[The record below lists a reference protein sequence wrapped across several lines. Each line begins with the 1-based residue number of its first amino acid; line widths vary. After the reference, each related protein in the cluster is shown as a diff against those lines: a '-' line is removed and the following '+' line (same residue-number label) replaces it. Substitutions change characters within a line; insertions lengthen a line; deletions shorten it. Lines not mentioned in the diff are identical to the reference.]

1 MRTFRTQAGRPD
13 PLGATPDRRGTN
25 FALYAETARSVDLC
39 LFDAEGEEH
48 RVALHQRT
56 ASVWHIYVES
66 IAPGQRYGYRVDGP
80 CDPRRGLCFNPANLL
95 LDPYARALAGLE
107 DAPRG
112 TFSSDVDDPDKDLV
126 RATGEPR
133 CAPLAVVTDGTFDW
147 GDDAPP
153 HVPMHRSVLYAVD
166 VKALTMRHPDVSP
179 DLRGSY
185 LAVASDPI
193 VAHLRDLGITALQL
207 SPVQAFV
214 DAASPLPHGLPGDRG
229 QPPIAFFAPDVR
241 YRAGSAVGS
250 EVGQFKRMV
259 KTLHAAGIEV
269 ILDAV
274 CDHHTLD
281 VSHPQTLR
289 LLMDSLRYWVED
301 LHVDGFRFDLAS
313 ALSRDGSG
321 RWIERECDPPEPD
334 RRPSFFAVV
343 QQDPIIGRVKLIA
356 EPWDA
361 GAGRRQPFDLAP
373 GAVGL
378 RQMRNRLATLLLSP
392 GTPQL
397 RAGDELGPAR
407 PGSDRASCQ
416 NGETSGLDWVMSDE
430 TRSWLEF
437 TRHVI
442 RVRREH
448 PILRRASFPGTRDG
462 GAVGVRDLVWF
473 GADGAPITEQDGQ
486 NGGPS
491 RIGVFMAGSG
501 LDAFDEEG
509 QPENDD
515 DLVLIRNASGE
526 DLDFVL
532 PPFVERGQAVAWTP
546 LVDTTEG
553 ATGPSVAPGATV
565 TMPSGSLK
573 LFGRRS
579 LGRGGLHA
587 AYGVPTS
594 TYRLQLQPG
603 FGFREARDIVDYI
616 DDLGIGG
623 VYTSPYLRAERGSTH
638 GYDVV
643 DHASLNPE
651 LGTEK
656 DYRALSNAWS
666 HHRLE
671 HLLDFVPNH
680 IGIGTGENEWW
691 SDVLENG
698 PSSVYADF
706 FDIEWRPPASALLDR
721 VLLPVLERQFGEEVD
736 AGNIRV
742 VFDGGALAVHY
753 HRSRFPASPRS
764 WALVLDL
771 ALAHVTLPLNHA
783 AVQELQS
790 ILGALRH
797 LPSAVTADPTERAE
811 RTREKEIA
819 KKRLSALS
827 AAHGEIASA
836 IHAALDAINANSDR
850 LEHFLGEQNY
860 RLSYWRVATEEI
872 NYRRFFDV
880 NDLAAIRIEDPE
892 VFGMAHALVLD
903 LIEQGRVTG
912 LRLDHT
918 DGLYDPAGYLHALQ
932 ASVRE
937 ALRRGGR
944 ATDAPIYSVAEKILE
959 VGEELPRGWEV
970 SGTTGYDYLAV
981 ANGLWIDPSNED
993 RLTRLYADFAGA
1005 PSDYREIVHEAKL
1018 DVMDGSFSSEIH
1030 VLAHSLKR
1038 IADGNRRAR
1047 DFTLPALVRVIKMT
1061 MAAFPVYR
1069 TYVRPD
1075 GSRQTHD
1082 EALVAG
1088 AIADARAKNPMMEAS
1103 HFEFLSD
1110 TLMVKERTAETVRF
1124 AMRFQQLSGPIM
1136 AKGVEDTALYRYNRL
1151 VCLNEVGCDAS
1162 RFGTRPAEF
1171 HAHNRSVL
1179 ACWPLSMTTTT
1190 THDTKRSEDVRARL
1204 AVLSEMPAEWE
1215 KTVWRFDAIARAAV
1229 PGNMP
1234 SRNDAYLFYQS
1245 AVGACPFDAGEV
1257 ASVAFADRLVAYM
1270 LKAAHEAKVMTS
1282 WAAPS
1287 PPYDQAL
1294 ERFVRGAMASRS
1306 FVELLSGFV
1315 SAVGAYGALN
1325 SLAQVALRLAAPGV
1339 PDLYR
1344 GCESWDFSL
1353 VDPDNRRPVDYARL
1367 RSQLAELRGRVQ
1379 TTELAADITRTF
1391 TDGRIKMYTTLV
1403 GLRHRRELPALFLEG
1418 GYEPLGDSQHV
1429 VAFERRLGAHR
1440 LVCVV
1445 PRLARTLTG
1454 GAGIWP
1460 LAHAWGDAA
1469 LTLTQAG
1476 TFRNLFTGERI
1487 EGGTIRLASV
1497 FQTFPVAWLASIS
1510 GSGE

>member
-1 MRTFRTQAGRPD
+1 MRTFRTRAGRPD

-25 FALYAETARSVDLC
+25 FALHSETARSVELC
-39 LFDAEGEEH
+39 LFDGEGGEH
-48 RVALHQRT
+48 RVPMRQRT
-56 ASVWHIYVES
+56 VCVWHIYVES

-80 CDPRRGLCFNPANLL
+80 WDARVGHRFDPANVL
-95 LDPYARALAGLE
+95 LDPYARALAGPL
-107 DAPRG
+107 
-112 TFSSDVDDPDKDLV
+112 
-126 RATGEPR
+126 
-133 CAPLAVVTDGTFDW
+133 APLAVVTDGTFDW

-153 HVPMHRSVLYAVD
+153 DVPMHKSVLYEVH
-166 VKALTMRHPDVSP
+166 VKDFTMRHPDIAP

-193 VAHLRDLGITALQL
+193 VAHLRDLGITALEL
-207 SPVQAFV
+207 ATVQAIV
-214 DAASPLPHGLPGDRG
+214 AAESPLHHGHCDDRVV
-229 QPPIAFFAPDVR
+229 PPIALFAPDGR
-241 YRAGSAVGS
+241 YRAGSDVAS
-250 EVGQFKRMV
+250 EVQQFKRMV
-259 KTLHAAGIEV
+259 KTLHGAGIEV
-269 ILDAV
+269 ILDVV
-274 CDHHTLD
+274 CHPTLHGF
-281 VSHPQTLR
+281 SRPQKLR
-289 LLMDSLRYWVED
+289 LLMDSLRYWVEEM
-301 LHVDGFRFDLAS
+301 HVDGFRFDLAS
-313 ALSRDGSG
+313 TLSRDECS
-321 RWIERECDPPEPD
+321 REDERECYPPEGGSP
-334 RRPSFFAVV
+334 PSFFPVV
-343 QQDPIIGRVKLIA
+343 QQDPVLRRVKLIA
-356 EPWDA
+356 EPWDVGV
-361 GAGRRQPFDLAP
+361 GARRSRPFDFAP

-378 RQMRNRLATLLLSP
+378 RPQRNRLATWLLFP
-392 GTPQL
+392 GTPRI
-397 RAGDELGPAR
+397 RAGDELGFPR
-407 PGSDRASCQ
+407 PGSDGASCED
-416 NGETSGLDWVMSDE
+416 GETNGLDWVIDDE
-430 TRSWLEF
+430 ARSLLEF

-448 PILRRASFPGTRDG
+448 PNLQRATFSGMGAMRAADARDLQWFGPDG
-462 GAVGVRDLVWF
+462 G
-473 GADGAPITEQDGQ
+473 PMTEPDAQ
-486 NGGPS
+486 NGVTS
-491 RIGVFMAGSG
+491 CFGVFMAGSG
-501 LDAFDEEG
+501 LDAVDEKG
-509 QPENDD
+509 QPENGD
-515 DLVLIRNASGE
+515 DLVLVLNASRE

-553 ATGPSVAPGATV
+553 ATGQTVEPGTTVA
-565 TMPSGSLK
+565 MPSASLK
-573 LFGRRS
+573 LFGRRAP
-579 LGRGGLHA
+579 GPGGLHA

-594 TYRLQLQPG
+594 TYRLQLVPG
-603 FGFREARDIVDYI
+603 FGFREARDVVDYI

-651 LGTEK
+651 LGTED
-656 DYRALSNAWS
+656 DYRALSDAWS

-680 IGIGTGENEWW
+680 VGIGSGENEWW

-736 AGNIRV
+736 AGTIRV
-742 VFDGGALAVHY
+742 VFDGGALVVHY
-753 HRSRFPASPRS
+753 HGSRFPASPRS
-764 WALVLDL
+764 CGLVLEL
-771 ALAHVTLPLNHA
+771 ALAHVTLPRSHA
-783 AVQELQS
+783 AVQELES

-797 LPSAVTADPTERAE
+797 LPSAVTADPAERAE
-811 RTREKEIA
+811 RAREKEIA

-836 IHAALDAINANSDR
+836 IHVAVDATNDNSDR
-850 LEHFLGEQNY
+850 LEQFLGEQNY

-892 VFGMAHALVLD
+892 VFGMAHALILD
-903 LIEQGRVTG
+903 LVEQGRVTG

-918 DGLYDPAGYLHALQ
+918 AGLYDPAGYLHALQ

-993 RLTRLYADFAGA
+993 RLTRLYADFTGA
-1005 PSDYREIVHEAKL
+1005 PIDYREIVHEAKR

-1061 MAAFPVYR
+1061 IAAFPVYR

-1082 EALVAG
+1082 EALVAR
-1088 AIADARAKNPMMEAS
+1088 AIAEARAKNPMMEAS

-1110 TLMVKERTAETVRF
+1110 TLMLKERTADTVRF

-1162 RFGTRPAEF
+1162 RFGTAPTEF
-1171 HAHNRSVL
+1171 HAHNRATL
-1179 ACWPLSMTTTT
+1179 ARWPLSMTTTT

-1215 KTVWRFDAIARAAV
+1215 KTVSCFDAIARAAV
-1229 PGNMP
+1229 PGDMP

-1245 AVGACPFDAGEV
+1245 AVGACPFDAGE
-1257 ASVAFADRLVAYM
+1257 AGSAAFADRLVAYM

-1282 WAAPS
+1282 WAAPN

-1294 ERFVRGAMASRS
+1294 ERFIRGALGTPA
-1306 FVELLSGFV
+1306 FVDLLSEFVNAVAGF
-1315 SAVGAYGALN
+1315 GALN

-1339 PDLYR
+1339 PDIYR

-1353 VDPDNRRPVDYARL
+1353 VDPDNRRPVDFARL
-1367 RSQLAELRGRVQ
+1367 RSQLAGLEGRVQ
-1379 TTELAADITRTF
+1379 TADLAADLTRTF

-1403 GLRHRRELPALFLEG
+1403 GLRHRREIPALFLEG
-1418 GYEPLGDSQHV
+1418 GYEPLGDDSLHV
-1429 VAFERRLGAHR
+1429 VAFERRLGADR

-1445 PRLARTLTG
+1445 PRMARALTG
-1454 GAGIWP
+1454 GRGVWP

-1469 LTLTQAG
+1469 LTLTDSG

-1487 EGGTIRLASV
+1487 EGGTIPLATV